1 MKRVAITTKDNPFD
15 PFEQFSEW
23 FHFDCVHGYNSCQLL
38 ARFSRSNESYSD
50 EQNCAEDEE
59 AIDSIIELGL
69 IPGAKKIVKE
79 ENDDTLMAAS
89 SM

>member
-1 MKRVAITTKDNPFD
+1 MRRVAITTKDNPFD

-38 ARFSRSNESYSD
+38 ARFSLSNDSYSD
-50 EQNCAEDEE
+50 EQNSTEDEE

>member
-1 MKRVAITTKDNPFD
+1 MRRVAITTKDNPFD

-38 ARFSRSNESYSD
+38 ARFTLSNDSYSD
-50 EQNCAEDEE
+50 EQNSEEDEE
-59 AIDSIIELGL
+59 AIDKIIELGL